1 MNFAEPTF
9 LYLLAPL
16 AAICIIWLIIVVLG
30 LFSRSEKT
38 HGSKY
43 PLVGK
48 VKLWGLF
55 VLPSAALMIV
65 ALARPSMSGTSV
77 KPSSGDIQVV
87 VLFDNSFSMKADD
100 IKPSRIEV
108 AKREILSLD
117 SFLKE
122 GDRIGLFT
130 FGKDSDRRLYLTN
143 DFGTFFGQVSEM
155 GSFENIYNETFFDTD
170 FATALEHIYRSMDRQ
185 DASLEGRQYN
195 QRYKPSK
202 RSNRIVIIFSD
213 GEDQLLVSK
222 PENKDDADAKAK
234 YVKKRSQVIS
244 EYRERG
250 LKIYPVG
257 IGTRN
262 GVKWTS
268 LLKGYK
274 KLKYPEQNYL
284 DIFLKVLEKD
294 WVGQV
299 TRLERNNLA
308 DLAKSTG
315 VELSSYDW
323 TVENSQGNV
332 RQYLGYIIS
341 SNRRPLLEISQ
352 DDDIQQLWQY
362 CLLVAVGF
370 LLVGTAS
377 YPFSGF
383 LRKNRF

>member
-1 MNFAEPTF
+1 MYFIGRFLGNFSFSEP
-9 LYLLAPL
+9 LYLWALLLIAPIFFL
-16 AAICIIWLIIVVLG
+16 WLLIVVLG
-30 LFSRSEKT
+30 LFSRPEQT
-38 HGSKY
+38 YGSKY
-43 PLVGK
+43 PIIGK
-48 VKLWGLF
+48 IKLWGVF
-55 VLPSAALMIV
+55 ALASTILMVI
-65 ALARPSMSGTSV
+65 ALARPAVSGSEI
-77 KPSSGDIQVV
+77 KPTNGDIQVV

-143 DFGTFFGQVSEM
+143 DFGTFFGQVAEM

-234 YVKKRSQVIS
+234 YLKKRSQVIS

-341 SNRRPLLEISQ
+341 SNRRPLLEVSQ
-352 DDDIQQLWQY
+352 GDDAQQLWQY

-370 LLVGTAS
+370 LL
-377 YPFSGF
+377 
-383 LRKNRF
+383 